1 MTADYRQTLFLPDT
15 PFPMRAGLPRRE
27 PDILSRWEAI
37 GLFDLL
43 RDDACG
49 REPFILHDGP
59 PYANGHLHI
68 GHALN
73 KILKDVINRSQQM
86 LGKDANYVPGWD
98 CHGLPIEWKI
108 EEQYRAAG
116 RNKDE
121 VDTVEFRRECR
132 EFAEKWIDI
141 QRTEFKRLGVIGNWD
156 NPYTTMSYSAEAQI
170 VRELGKFV
178 MSGQLYRGSKPV
190 MWSCVE
196 RTALAEAE
204 IEYHDH
210 RSPVVDVAFPVIRSP
225 LVNLKDVS
233 IVIWT
238 TTPWTLPGNRAI
250 AYGESLDYRI
260 IEVEQTEE
268 KSGASAGQKI
278 AVLAELAAATM
289 ERCSVTGYRE
299 IGRLAGNSLAGTV
312 CRHPL
317 RGRGYEFDVPL
328 LAGQHVT
335 TDQGSGFV
343 HIAPGHGAEDWVLG
357 TANGIEVPHTVGE
370 DGGYLDH
377 VPLFAGARILTDD
390 GKEGDANSRVIAELA
405 KSGCLLGTGRLVHSY
420 PHSWR
425 SKAPLIFRN
434 TAQWFISMETQD
446 LRAKALEA
454 IDATRWV
461 PASGR
466 ERIRGMIET
475 RPDWVLSRQRAWGVP
490 ITVFVNRK
498 TEDVLRDQAVIDR
511 VAAAVEAEGADAW
524 FTREPQD
531 FLGND
536 YRAEDFEQVT
546 DILDVWFDSGS
557 THSFVLEARDDL
569 EWPASLYL
577 EGSDQHR
584 GWFHSSLLESAGTR
598 NRAPYDAVLT
608 HGFVVDGDGRKMS
621 KSLGNVISPQEVIDR
636 YGADILRI
644 WVVSADYSEDLR
656 ISREILDYQANSYR
670 RLRNTLRFLLGN
682 LKDFSEDERIEAA
695 AMPELERWIL
705 HRLLEID
712 GIVRKVC
719 EDFDFHTMFVVLH
732 SFCATELSAF
742 YFDIRKDALY
752 CDTADSARRRACRTV
767 LDILFSC
774 LTAWLAPILCFTAEE
789 AWFLR
794 FPGEKASVHRRLF
807 PDIPESWR
815 DDALAARWETVRRIR
830 RVMTG
835 AMEIER
841 RERRIGS
848 SLQAHPVVYA
858 PARELAALEGLD
870 MAEIAI
876 SSQTT
881 LTEGQGP
888 DGAFRLE
895 DIADISVEV
904 GLAVGARCAR
914 CWKVLAE
921 VGDDA
926 AHRSLCVRCAD
937 AATRSAP
944 D

>member
-15 PFPMRAGLPRRE
+15 PFPMRAGLARRE
-27 PDILSRWEAI
+27 PEILSRWEAI

-43 RDDACG
+43 RDDARG

-121 VDTVEFRRECR
+121 VDTAEFRRECR

-156 NPYTTMSYSAEAQI
+156 DPYTTMSYSAEAQI

-204 IEYHDH
+204 VEYHDH
-210 RSPVVDVAFPVIRSP
+210 RSPTVDVAFPVIRSP
-225 LVNLKDVS
+225 LADLEDVS

-260 IEVEQTEE
+260 IEVEHAEE

-278 AVLAELAAATM
+278 AVLAELAAVTM
-289 ERCSVTGYRE
+289 KRCSVTGYRE
-299 IGRLAGNSLAGTV
+299 IGRLSGNSLAGTV
-312 CRHPL
+312 CRHPF
-317 RGRGYEFDVPL
+317 RGRGYDFDVPL

-335 TDQGSGFV
+335 TDQGTGFV
-343 HIAPGHGAEDWVLG
+343 HIAPGHGAEDWALG

-370 DGGYLDH
+370 DGGYLDD
-377 VPLFAGARILTDD
+377 VSLFAGARVLTDD
-390 GKEGDANSRVIAELA
+390 GKEGDANGRVIAELA
-405 KSGCLLGTGRLVHSY
+405 SSGCLLGTGRLVHSY

-434 TAQWFISMETQD
+434 TAQWFISMETQG
-446 LRAKALEA
+446 LRAKALAA

-461 PASGR
+461 PESGR

-490 ITVFVNRK
+490 IAVFVNRE
-498 TEDVLRDQAVIDR
+498 TGDVLRDQAVIDR
-511 VAAAVEAEGADAW
+511 VAATVEAEGADAW
-524 FTREPQD
+524 FNREPQD

-569 EWPASLYL
+569 KWPASLYL

-656 ISREILDYQANSYR
+656 ISREILDYQTNSYR

-682 LKDFSEDERIEAA
+682 LKDFSEDERVEAA
-695 AMPELERWIL
+695 AMPELERWVL
-705 HRLLEID
+705 HRLLEVD
-712 GIVRKVC
+712 RVVRKAC
-719 EDFDFHTMFVVLH
+719 DDFDFHTMFVVLH
-732 SFCATELSAF
+732 GFCATDLSAF
-742 YFDIRKDALY
+742 HFDIRKDALY

-767 LDILFSC
+767 LDIVFSC

-815 DDALAARWETVRRIR
+815 DDALAARWEIARRIR

-835 AMEIER
+835 AMEVER
-841 RERRIGS
+841 REKRIGS

-858 PARELAALEGLD
+858 PAHELAALEGLD
-870 MAEIAI
+870 MTEIAI

-881 LTEGQGP
+881 LTEGKGP
-888 DGAFRLE
+888 EGAFRLE
-895 DIADISVEV
+895 DATDISVEV
-904 GLAVGARCAR
+904 GLAAGTRCER

-926 AHRSLCVRCAD
+926 SHRDLCVRCAG
-937 AATRSAP
+937 AVARSAT